1 MEKKTNNK
9 FYLECVKCGK
19 HCKDPGYL
27 TECPDCAGVLIYRYF
42 NKGRIR
48 EEYGNSVWRYL
59 DFLPLEKE
67 ESMIDIGVYR
77 TPLIKSH
84 HIAGELGL
92 KELYIKD
99 ETKNPT
105 GTFKDR
111 EAFINVSRF
120 KELGYKGMVMASTGH
135 SGLAHAR
142 AWIIAGGEM
151 QFFVPKGNVEKWES
165 MVDSLLKKEDL
176 DFSVIKIDT
185 VEGSCLD
192 GIGAARWLAKKKQ
205 FPLEMV
211 FQNQIRAEGM
221 KTLAFEV
228 IEELGGAPDWYIQTV
243 GSGVGIFSFN
253 KACSE
258 MGYKGT
264 RFAGI
269 QAKGCA
275 PMVKRGNITRPD
287 TYAIGVANPYLYLS
301 FSHLRKLG
309 TVFEEAFS
317 GGKESEKN
325 EIPRLLE
332 MYKTDGIMNPGIEAA
347 IELSGLEKL
356 VQKGVIKKDEK
367 IVLCCSGELKDKLE

>member
-1 MEKKTNNK
+1 MNDK
-9 FYLECVKCGK
+9 FHLECMKCGSRF
-19 HCKDPGYL
+19 DNPGYL
-27 TECPDCAGVLIYRYF
+27 TECSDCEGVLVYRYF
-42 NKGRIR
+42 RKGEIH
-48 EEYGNSVWRYL
+48 EDKGDSVWRY
-59 DFLPLEKE
+59 FEMLPLEKE
-67 ESMIDIGVYR
+67 ENMIDTGVKK
-77 TPLIKSH
+77 TPLIKSR
-84 HIAGELGL
+84 HIANELGL
-92 KELYIKD
+92 ENLYIKD
-99 ETKNPT
+99 ETVHPT

-151 QFFVPKGNVEKWES
+151 QFFVPKGNVEKWER
-165 MVDSLLKKEDL
+165 MVEMLLEKEKL
-176 DFSVIKIDT
+176 DFSMIRIDT

-192 GIGAARWLAKKKQ
+192 GIGAAKWIAEKKG

-211 FQNQIRAEGM
+211 FQNQIRTEGM
-221 KTLAFEV
+221 KTLALEV
-228 IEELGGAPDWYIQTV
+228 IDELGGAPDWYVQTV
-243 GSGVGIFSFN
+243 GSGVGIFAFD

-258 MGYKGT
+258 RGMSGT

-275 PMVKRGNITRPD
+275 PMVKRGNIDRPD

-301 FSHLRKLG
+301 YSHLRKIG

-317 GGKESEKN
+317 GGKESERV

-332 MYKTDGIMNPGIEAA
+332 MYREDGIANPGIEAA

-356 VQKGVIKKDEK
+356 VRKGEIGGDET